1 MPLVNEMTN
10 RRFIRFFLV
19 VALTCAAMATTP
31 LAQSQAGAQKPAP
44 TKAPASAPAAA
55 RPQAATA
62 APTAAGIPRLA
73 FEKYTLPNGLD
84 VILRRDNRLPVVAV
98 DLWYHVGPANE
109 AKGRTGFAHLFEHMM
124 FQCSKHVPC
133 DQHFQLLEAAGA
145 SDINGT
151 TDYDRTNYFETL
163 PSNQLEL
170 ALWLESD
177 RMGYLLD
184 KVDQAALA
192 NQQDVVRNERRQSVE
207 NQPYG
212 MAEEALVQLLYPAGH
227 PYYGNVIGSHEDIQA
242 VKLEDVQNFFKQ
254 YYAPNNA
261 SLAIVGD
268 IDVAATKA
276 LVQKY
281 FSTLKRG
288 APVPKIS
295 ATTPKIT
302 AERRKVVPSRVE
314 LPRVYMA
321 WISPSFY
328 KPGDAD
334 ADITATMLGGGR
346 SSRLYKKLV
355 YEKQI
360 AQDVSASQQSL
371 ILGSIFQI
379 QITAKPGKTVQEIE
393 KALDEELATLRS
405 TPPDRA
411 EIDRARNTIETNIV
425 GGLESLGG
433 FGGVADKLNAYNH
446 YLGTPEYLQQDVARY
461 RAVTPA
467 SVQAFAKAYLTPTSR
482 VVVEAIPGTPQA
494 SAQVPTPPAPKPG
507 EGAGAQSVNK
517 DEPWRGTMP
526 KGATA
531 KAVVLPTPQSATLP
545 NGLTLILNER
555 RGLPLVAASV
565 VLRTGS
571 DSNPLDKPGL
581 ANFTAAMLD
590 EGTATRSALQI
601 ADQVAQ
607 IGGSLGTGSSMD
619 ATTISGRSLS
629 KNFASLLDVMADVT
643 LHPSFPAEELD
654 RQRSQRL
661 GQLTQIRDNPSQ
673 VAGQVTAMV
682 LYGDKHPY
690 GYSEIGTEA
699 SVKAITRADLSAFWK
714 QNFVANN
721 AALVVAGDI
730 SMAELRALAE
740 KSFGSWERG
749 TPARPTLTTPT
760 SIPPRV
766 VIVDKPGS
774 PQTQLRVATIGAARS
789 SPDFRPLQ
797 VMNIALGGLFSSR
810 INMNLREAHGY
821 TYGASSQFT
830 FRRAPGPF
838 QVGSGVRTDVT
849 APSVSEIFKEI
860 RGMVD
865 KPLDRD
871 ELQRAK
877 DSLANSLAGAFETN
891 ADSVANFSNV
901 FTYDLGL
908 DYYTK
913 YAQQVN
919 AVTTDQTLAV
929 SKKYLVPANMVV
941 VAVGDRKVIE
951 PELAKLNVGN
961 VEIRDAEGRPSK

>member
-1 MPLVNEMTN
+1 MTT
-10 RRFIRFFLV
+10 RHSTRLLLI
-19 VALTCAAMATTP
+19 ALLAIIGITAP
-31 LAQSQAGAQKPAP
+31 LAQNQGSTAK
-44 TKAPASAPAAA
+44 PAAA
-55 RPQAATA
+55 TSD
-62 APTAAGIPRLA
+62 IPRIT

-84 VILRRDNRLPVVAV
+84 VILRQDRRLPVVAV

-109 AKGRTGFAHLFEHMM
+109 EKGRTGFAHLFEHMM

-145 SDINGT
+145 SDVNGT
-151 TDYDRTNYFETL
+151 TDFDRTNYFETV

-212 MAEEALVQLLYPAGH
+212 LAEEAMVQLLYPPGH

-242 VKLEDVQNFFKQ
+242 AKLDDVQRFFRQ

-268 IDVAATKA
+268 IDVAQTKA

-281 FSTLKRG
+281 FGTLRRG
-288 APVPKIS
+288 PAVPPIK
-295 ATTPKIT
+295 ATTPRIT
-302 AERRKVVPSRVE
+302 TERRKVVASRVE

-321 WISPSFY
+321 WITPAFY

-334 ADITATMLGGGR
+334 ADIAATLLGGGR

-355 YEKQI
+355 YEQQI
-360 AQDVSASQQSL
+360 AQDVSAQQYSL
-371 ILGSIFQI
+371 VLGSIFQI
-379 QITAKPGKTVQEIE
+379 QVTARPGRTAAEIE
-393 KALDEELATLRS
+393 KALDAELTTLR
-405 TPPDRA
+405 TTAPA
-411 EIDRARNTIETNIV
+411 QTEVDRARNTIETNIV

-433 FGGVADKLNAYNH
+433 FGGVADRLNAYNH
-446 YLGTPEYLQQDVARY
+446 YLKTPDYLQQDVARY

-467 SVQAFAKAYLTPTSR
+467 TVRTFARTYLTPSSR
-482 VVVEAIPGTPQA
+482 VVVHAVPGEPQA
-494 SAQVPTPPAPKPG
+494 AAQVPTPAASAEATAPKPAAG
-507 EGAGAQSVNK
+507 TGAQAVNG
-517 DEPWRGTMP
+517 DEPWR
-526 KGATA
+526 A
-531 KAVVLPTPQSATLP
+531 KQPQAAAAKPVQLPTPQSETLA

-555 RGLPLVAASV
+555 RGLPVVAASV

-571 DSNPLDKPGL
+571 DANPLDKPGL

-590 EGTATRSALQI
+590 EGTASRSALQI

-607 IGGSLGTGSSMD
+607 LGATLGTGSSMD
-619 ATTISGRSLS
+619 ATTITGRSLS
-629 KNFASLLDVMADVT
+629 KNFGALLALIADVT

-654 RQRSQRL
+654 RQRAQRL
-661 GQLTQIRDNPSQ
+661 GQLVQMRDNPSQ

-699 SVKAITRADLSAFWK
+699 SVKAITRADLSAFWQ

-730 SMAELRALAE
+730 SMKELRAMAE
-740 KSFGSWERG
+740 KSFGSWQRG
-749 TPARPTLTTPT
+749 TPARPALTNPT

-766 VIVDKPGS
+766 IIVDKPGS

-810 INMNLREAHGY
+810 INMNLREKNGY

-830 FRRAPGPF
+830 FRRAAGPF

-860 RGMVD
+860 RGMVESPMD
-865 KPLDRD
+865 QA

-877 DSLANSLAGAFETN
+877 DSLANSLAGAFETS
-891 ADSVANFSNV
+891 ADAVANFSNV
-901 FTYDLGL
+901 FIYDLGL

-913 YAQQVN
+913 YAQDVN
-919 AVTTDQTLAV
+919 RVTTDQTLAV
-929 SKKYLVPANMVV
+929 SKRYLVPGNMVV

-951 PELAKLNVGN
+951 PELAKLNVGK
-961 VEIRDAEGRPSK
+961 VEIRDAEGRPAK